1 MKEPRFSWGS
11 YALYAL
17 GVAFLNPFIM
27 LIVAVVAMFRNVKR
41 RWMYLSWA
49 IATLLML
56 AMRVTLRLNKF
67 QFSDTAAVLFF
78 LIVTPFV
85 SLTYWQIRLAIRK
98 EQRLSHEKSNHC

>member
-56 AMRVTLRLNKF
+56 AMRVTLRLN
-67 QFSDTAAVLFF
+67 QFKYSDTTAVIFF

-85 SLTYWQIRLAIRK
+85 SLTYWQIRLAMRK
-98 EQRLSHEKSNHC
+98 EQRSSHSIDNQC